1 MTALSL
7 ALTRTTL
14 LTNSL
19 KQTRTS
25 TMNISTKELNHSI
38 LINLMIRQQPILLL
52 SSFNLLLFV
61 ATSLISFDN
70 KRSYFRLRI
79 IQLKNWSAKDQITLI
94 VNRENILHD
103 TFTQLLEH
111 KNYISNFSIIF
122 EGEEGVDEGGLTREF
137 YRLLSKEIF
146 NPDYCM
152 FVKVSDKGTD
162 YHINPL
168 SRIDPDHLECFRLI
182 GLITAKCL
190 FDGYYLDAHFTRPL
204 YKIIVGKTLTPS
216 DSQFIDEQYYTNLQQ
231 LLDNSIENLG
241 LELYFNI
248 DIVEFDQIKTT
259 ELIPNGNNIPV
270 TDDNKLEYV
279 NLLCEFK
286 CLRGIKEQ
294 VTAFMKGFNSLIP
307 RFLISIFDEMEIELL
322 ICGLPDISI
331 DDLQAHTIYSNYV
344 KEDKTIIHFWE
355 VLREFDTNQV
365 ASFLQFVTGS
375 GKVPL
380 GGFKNLMGNNGIQYF
395 TITKVDNVNRLPTAH
410 TCFNQLEL
418 PSYESKEILKTKLL
432 QAIMEGRDGFGFT

>member
-1 MTALSL
+1 MLNCATCH
-7 ALTRTTL
+7 TT
-14 LTNSL
+14 
-19 KQTRTS
+19 
-25 TMNISTKELNHSI
+25 
-38 LINLMIRQQPILLL
+38 
-52 SSFNLLLFV
+52 
-61 ATSLISFDN
+61 
-70 KRSYFRLRI
+70 
-79 IQLKNWSAKDQITLI
+79 W
-94 VNRENILHD
+94 
-103 TFTQLLEH
+103 EH

-152 FVKVSDKGTD
+152 FVKVSDK
-162 YHINPL
+162 
-168 SRIDPDHLECFRLI
+168 
-182 GLITAKCL
+182 
-190 FDGYYLDAHFTRPL
+190 
-204 YKIIVGKTLTPS
+204 
-216 DSQFIDEQYYTNLQQ
+216 
-231 LLDNSIENLG
+231 
-241 LELYFNI
+241 
-248 DIVEFDQIKTT
+248 EFDQIKTT